1 MKAIK
6 KSIILLISFAFCF
19 GTYAQD
25 ILVKKDGSVLQIKT
39 EEISETTIKYRLWS
53 NQTGPLRSISIE
65 NVVSIN
71 YANGE
76 IERFNN
82 EVSTPNQP
90 TQNAAQPTVP
100 SQKEEE
106 PMRPASVTI
115 HVGTVV
121 PIYTDFEFRE
131 ADFYFYKTKT
141 LCVALVEKDVIID
154 GVNVI
159 PRNSEVYGH
168 NEKKLNKGFGVELL
182 YILTPDGRQ
191 IPVDGLLHMPKKAKV
206 VGGPIKFRLKER
218 NSICTIKEDVT
229 FQLTD

>member
-6 KSIILLISFAFCF
+6 TSITLLISFAFCICAS
-19 GTYAQD
+19 AQD

-90 TQNAAQPTVP
+90 TQNVAQPTM
-100 SQKEEE
+100 SLLQEEE
-106 PMRPASVTI
+106 PMKPAIVTI
-115 HVGTVV
+115 PEGMPI
-121 PIYTDFEFRE
+121 PIYSDLTFKR
-131 ADFYFYKTKT
+131 ADFFKHRKCVD
-141 LCVALVEKDVIID
+141 LCLCYVGENIFID
-154 GVNVI
+154 NRIVI
-159 PRNSEVYGH
+159 PKGSEVYGRALLKFSLTD
-168 NEKKLNKGFGVELL
+168 NLDLELL
-182 YILTPDGRQ
+182 YIQLPNGTQILTDG
-191 IPVDGLLHMPKKAKV
+191 ILHIWAP
-206 VGGPIKFRLKER
+206 GIGKFHLKER
-218 NSICTIKEDVT
+218 TSICTVKEDVT
-229 FQLTD
+229 IQLTD